1 MRNGCEFSNRSVLKG
16 FVAGMIGGLFASW
29 MMNEYQVG
37 LRKVGESWKRNDPRR
52 YGRHAQEGWQTNGNG
67 DQSQGQ
73 NEDPTMKMAEL
84 LSEKILH
91 RKLTQAEK
99 KKAGPIVH
107 YSYGALAGAFYG
119 AAAEVVPAVTKGVG
133 TYYASALFL
142 GGDEI
147 GVAALGLAKSPLNY
161 PLSSHANALG
171 AHLVYGV
178 TTELGRRAMR
188 AIL

>member
-1 MRNGCEFSNRSVLKG
+1 MRNGYAFSDRSVLKG
-16 FVAGMIGGLFASW
+16 FIAGMIGGLFASW
-29 MMNEYQVG
+29 MMNEYQAGVQ
-37 LRKVGESWKRNDPRR
+37 KVGASWKKNDPRR
-52 YGRHAQEGWQTNGNG
+52 YIRDGQEGSQPNGNG
-67 DQSQGQ
+67 DSSQGQ
-73 NEDPTMKMAEL
+73 DEDATMKMAEL
-84 LSEKILH
+84 LSEKVLH
-91 RKLTQAEK
+91 RKLTPDEK

-107 YSYGALAGAFYG
+107 YGYGALAGAFYG
-119 AAAEVVPAVTKGVG
+119 AAAEVLPVVKKGVG

-171 AHLVYGV
+171 AHLIYGIS
-178 TTELGRRAMR
+178 TELGRRVVR